1 MPSVTVDLRV
11 SATAGTNVVILDT
24 AADSRAG
31 HIVCAQTLAA
41 STLYTDTSNGV
52 FEIWEPSDARDTLK
66 GAVANGAG
74 CKGQVT
80 QAHPGLAAGLLAS
93 LSGTLTAQAS
103 TPIVGSPYPAD
114 YWGMNGIGEL
124 AVAYAAHNLF
134 GHVAATAAITNEA
147 AILSHMTG
155 PVAPAAALGDALETA
170 ILGLSAADA
179 TTIANV
185 VIGQDAERTRDE
197 DNNEYAPDSARALRF
212 YAGDIVFVG
221 VELTGFTSSTGGNQ
235 AYNPNS
241 FAAQQ
246 FYFRI
251 TLA

>member
-1 MPSVTVDLRV
+1 MPSAVTVDLRV
-11 SATAGTNVVILDT
+11 STTTGTNVEILDN

-52 FEIWEPSDARDTLK
+52 FEIWEPSDARGTLK

-74 CKGQVT
+74 SPAFSTVV
-80 QAHPGLAAGLLAS
+80 QAHPGLAAGLLAC
-93 LSGTLTAQAS
+93 LQGALTAQAL

-114 YWGMNGIGEL
+114 YWSMAGIGEL

-147 AILSHMTG
+147 AIITA
-155 PVAPAAALGDALETA
+155 VEITAALGAALETE
-170 ILGLSAADA
+170 ILGLSLANA
-179 TTIANV
+179 TSIANV

-197 DNNEYAPDSARALRF
+197 DNNEYAPNSARALRF
-212 YAGDIVFVG
+212 YAGDVVFVG
-221 VELTGFTSSTGGNQ
+221 VELTGFTHSTGANQ
-235 AYNPNS
+235 AYNPNA

-251 TLA
+251 TLS